1 MSSVCFDQ
9 MTTQICHVCLRG
21 KQDMKPQKSGQME
34 GPGRGTARRAEQVLS
49 VDRTTERGWW
59 CAQAR
64 VSRNDSPCHWCV
76 SSCFLV
82 DLSKI
87 EQSFFF
93 CAAWAH
99 SLITQ
104 YTNNSELDF
113 PHLFHS
119 LELKWHSEQGLGD
132 MTWECPFFLRL
143 YRIHHIC
150 LDMAGLDWWQNQIS
164 HHYWQIPWYWYFIHV
179 LGIVFSTFTKKS
191 LRY

>member
-1 MSSVCFDQ
+1 

-132 MTWECPFFLRL
+132 MTWECPFFKGYIGYIIYVWIWLAWTDDRTK
-143 YRIHHIC
+143 YHIITDKY
-150 LDMAGLDWWQNQIS
+150 LDIDILFM
-164 HHYWQIPWYWYFIHV
+164 F
-179 LGIVFSTFTKKS
+179 
-191 LRY
+191 